1 MYTRH
6 LRGLRPLDTKCT
18 SGLQK
23 VRDLQPEYTYGS
35 SARIH
40 AMICALWGQLSLKQP
55 FGCLID
61 LGRYTWLLGFGVSWG
76 LLLDK
81 SKYDWE
87 QTWDFD
93 RANFRHEITEHNFT
107 LASL

>member
-1 MYTRH
+1 MYTRQ
-6 LRGLRPLDTKCT
+6 LRGQVHIRPAK
-18 SGLQK
+18 GQG
-23 VRDLQPEYTYGS
+23 P

-40 AMICALWGQLSLKQP
+40 VWVFGQNTRHDLRPMGITFPQAA
-55 FGCLID
+55 CLID
-61 LGRYTWLLGFGVSWG
+61 FGRYTWLLGFGVSWG

-93 RANFRHEITEHNFT
+93 RTNFRHEITEHNFT